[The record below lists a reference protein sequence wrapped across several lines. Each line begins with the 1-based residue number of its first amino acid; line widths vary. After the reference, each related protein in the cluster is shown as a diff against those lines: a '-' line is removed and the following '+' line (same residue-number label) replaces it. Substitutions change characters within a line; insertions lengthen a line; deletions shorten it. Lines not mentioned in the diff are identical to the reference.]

1 LLFADSFSDAKEK
14 GKRGQLQHL
23 NFGISKDPGIAY
35 VTMMSPFLEAELQ
48 KIKATKI
55 GRFPTRSMIPTFT
68 LLHLE
73 PNSKVSL
80 IFFSY
85 LVAFQITF

>member
-1 LLFADSFSDAKEK
+1 MLFADSFSDAKEK

-55 GRFPTRSMIPTFT
+55 EDWKISNEIDDPHLHILTFGT
-68 LLHLE
+68 KFK
-73 PNSKVSL
+73 S
-80 IFFSY
+80 FSDI
-85 LVAFQITF
+85 L